1 MLHVKE
7 NFLSCLL
14 ISTKKQELVN
24 GMRTIKAMNFG
35 KLDFI
40 TSLRSIARLVVEAMV
55 LLAAIMPKLGI
66 LGR

>member
-40 TSLRSIARLVVEAMV
+40 TSLRSIARLMVEAMV

>member
-14 ISTKKQELVN
+14 ISIKKQELVN
-24 GMRTIKAMNFG
+24 GMRTIKAMNYG

-55 LLAAIMPKLGI
+55 LLAAIMPRHGI

>member
-14 ISTKKQELVN
+14 ISIKKQELVN

-55 LLAAIMPKLGI
+55 LLAAIMPRLGI